1 VTEELVGFL
10 IPDNL
15 KSRQDVSQPLRRVA
29 GAFQVALDEDV
40 LVWFEP
46 LYDPAGEKPHFVV
59 LLPDRGI
66 VVLEVFEARAKAILG
81 FLRGRLRFERD
92 GQEVEIHSPLKRAE
106 IHASALAQR
115 VGAEERL
122 RGIDLPVV
130 AGAVFPAMTEQEA
143 TEKGLASTID
153 PRRCLFKAEIDAGVD
168 GQGETAMLRAFTRML
183 GAARSE
189 PLSPVVVDVL
199 RGLIQPSIV
208 INAIRKE
215 RGAGQLVIFR
225 PPDGGADAVR
235 VMDRK
240 QEAMAK
246 SLGEGHRVI
255 RGVAGSGKTLVLA
268 YRVRL
273 VAEAFPARRLLLT
286 CFTKT
291 LAGQLASLMADLPN
305 VSVKNLDGV
314 MADAIRT
321 AGIRHPGYGQDDQ
334 GELVARTAL
343 SAVRSGRGPRYH
355 GVFLDEAQDFGT
367 TALQFVVALLAP
379 GNEDLVIV
387 ADAAQNIFR
396 RKFSWKQAGIQAQ
409 GRTRILKTNYRNTK
423 EILEFAF
430 RFLTGGTLQA
440 EDVPGM
446 DDESAVISPESAQR
460 SGPSP
465 ELRLSPDPRATVR
478 ATVEKVKAWIRNDA
492 RPRSAAVLYAS
503 SNGPVAAAGL
513 HEALRSEG
521 LAVFWATD
529 PGDKGAK
536 MRLSAATEPVVLC
549 TVHSAKGLEFPRVA
563 MCEIGRDGDDAE
575 SARKVA
581 YVGMTRATE
590 ELFVA
595 TEEGHPLAADLRSAA
610 AASL

>member
-1 VTEELVGFL
+1 MGFL

-15 KSRQDVSQPLRRVA
+15 KSRPDVSQSLRRVA
-29 GAFQVALDEDV
+29 GAFQIALDEDV

-46 LYDPAGEKPHFVV
+46 LYDPAGEKPHFVL

-92 GQEVEIHSPLKRAE
+92 GQEIEVHSPLKRAE
-106 IHASALAQR
+106 THAAALVARIH
-115 VGAEERL
+115 AEERL
-122 RGIDLPVV
+122 RGVELPVV
-130 AGAVFPAMTEQEA
+130 AGAVFPGMTEQEA
-143 TEKGLASTID
+143 LDKGLASAIE
-153 PRRCLFKAEIDAGVD
+153 PGRCLFKAEIDAGVD
-168 GQGETAMLRAFTRML
+168 GQGETAMLRTFTRML
-183 GAARSE
+183 GAQLSE
-189 PLSPVVVDVL
+189 PLSRGAVDVL

-208 INAIRKE
+208 IDAV
-215 RGAGQLVIFR
+215 RGEQHPGQLVIFR
-225 PPDGGADAVR
+225 PPEGGDDAVR

-255 RGVAGSGKTLVLA
+255 RGVAGSGKTLILV
-268 YRVRL
+268 YRARL
-273 VAEAFPARRLLLT
+273 VAEAFPARRFLLT

-291 LAGQLASLMADLPN
+291 LAGQLASLLADVPN
-305 VSVKNLDGV
+305 LTVKHLDGV
-314 MADAIRT
+314 MAGVIR
-321 AGIRHPGYGQDDQ
+321 AARLQHPGYGQDDQ
-334 GELVARTAL
+334 GELVARAAL
-343 SAVRSGRGPRYH
+343 QAIRSGRGQRYH

-367 TALQFVVALLAP
+367 TALQFVVSLLEA
-379 GNEDLVIV
+379 GSDDLVIV

-430 RFLTGGTLQA
+430 RFLTGGTLRA
-440 EDVPGM
+440 EDVPEM
-446 DDESAVISPESAQR
+446 EDESAVISPESAQR

-465 ELRLSPDPRATVR
+465 ELRLTRDPRENVR
-478 ATVEKVKAWIRNDA
+478 ATVETVKAWLAKGA
-492 RPRSAAVLYAS
+492 RPRGVAVLYAS
-503 SNGPVAAAGL
+503 SNGPAAAAGL
-513 HEALRSEG
+513 HEALR
-521 LAVFWATD
+521 AAAIQVFWATN

-536 MRLSAATEPVVLC
+536 MRLASATEPVVLC
-549 TVHSAKGLEFPRVA
+549 TIHSAKGLEFPRVA
-563 MCEIGRDGDDAE
+563 LCEIGRDGDDAE
-575 SARKVA
+575 SARKLA

-595 TEEGHPLAADLRSAA
+595 TEETHPLAADLRSAA
-610 AASL
+610 AVQS